1 MSKLIFW
8 VFVILAALLASR
20 IAARNAVRRET
31 RPPARKGKGGKSQV
45 PEIMVRCAHCGIHLP
60 ASEAVRRKG
69 FNYCGL
75 AHSLRGPRLQ
85 KGARS

>member
-8 VFVILAALLASR
+8 VFVILVALLVSR
-20 IAARNAVRRET
+20 IAARNAVKQQT
-31 RPPARKGKGGKSQV
+31 RSQTRKGKGGKSSV